1 MATPSSS
8 PEGAAAPARLIE
20 RLKGGD
26 IGALAR
32 CISLTEQSGPLG
44 DSLHRAIYPA
54 TGRAAV
60 VGFSGPPG
68 AGKSTL
74 IDAYIKYLREAGR
87 TVAVAA
93 VDPSSPISG
102 GAVLGDRVRMQ
113 RHTEDPG
120 VFIRSIASRGHAGGL
135 SENIHRVVDLM
146 DASGRD
152 VVLIETVGTGQSEIE
167 VVEVADVCVIVNAP
181 NLGDDVQAIKA
192 GILEIADVLV
202 VNKSDLAFASRTT
215 DQLKAMLKLRSENRD
230 VAVVGT
236 VATTGQGVEALAAA
250 IDGRAAAAG
259 SDKRARRLQRLRRL
273 IAQAAARRVRERVL
287 ALAGDDALAIF
298 TQALEGHIGIGEA
311 AGQLLDLLDRS
322 QECERPPP
330 RNGAAGS

>member
-1 MATPSSS
+1 LVAPSSL
-8 PEGAAAPARLIE
+8 PENPAALARLIE

-32 CISLTEQSGPLG
+32 CISLTEQGGSLG

-74 IDAYIKYLREAGR
+74 IDAYIKHLRAAGR

-135 SENIHRVVDLM
+135 SANIHRVVDLM
-146 DASGRD
+146 DVSGRD
-152 VVLIETVGTGQSEIE
+152 IVLIETVGTGQSEIE
-167 VVEVADVCVIVNAP
+167 VVDVADICVIVNAP
-181 NLGDDVQAIKA
+181 NLGDEVQAIKA

-202 VNKSDLAFASRTT
+202 VNKSDLPLASRTT
-215 DQLKAMLKLRSENRD
+215 DQLKAMLRLRSENRD
-230 VAVVGT
+230 VAVVET
-236 VATTGQGVEALAAA
+236 VATTSQGIDALAAA
-250 IDGRAAAAG
+250 IDDRAAAAG
-259 SDKRARRLQRLRRL
+259 SDRRARRLQRIRRL
-273 IAQAAARRVRERVL
+273 IAHVAGQRIRDRVL
-287 ALAGDDALAIF
+287 AMVDDEAHALF
-298 TQALEGHIGIGEA
+298 KLALEGRIGIGEA
-311 AGQLLDLLDRS
+311 ADRALDLLAEPAARASGPRRS
-322 QECERPPP
+322 D
-330 RNGAAGS
+330 